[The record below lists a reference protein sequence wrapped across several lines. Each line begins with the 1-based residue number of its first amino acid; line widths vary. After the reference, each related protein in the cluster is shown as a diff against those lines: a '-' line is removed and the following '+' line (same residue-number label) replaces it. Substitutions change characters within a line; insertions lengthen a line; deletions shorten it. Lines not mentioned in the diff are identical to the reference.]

1 MLNFFQLLIY
11 FILESRCKKQ
21 GDWNVISDMESKETV
36 EEVADLIVPFLWWL
50 SGKKRMWHHLQTL
63 TLLVKRGSNLN
74 EWQCHK
80 VAPASGPDRIYFEPK
95 KSPKIFMYVC
105 LIFFSPNKFIPVL
118 LGQNIF
124 FIDVLKITLFCLVL
138 YGL

>member
-1 MLNFFQLLIY
+1 MLNFLQLLIY

-74 EWQCHK
+74 GMAVSQGSTSFRSWQNIFW
-80 VAPASGPDRIYFEPK
+80 AK
-95 KSPKIFMYVC
+95 KKPQDFYVC
-105 LIFFSPNKFIPVL
+105 MSNFFSPNKFIPVL